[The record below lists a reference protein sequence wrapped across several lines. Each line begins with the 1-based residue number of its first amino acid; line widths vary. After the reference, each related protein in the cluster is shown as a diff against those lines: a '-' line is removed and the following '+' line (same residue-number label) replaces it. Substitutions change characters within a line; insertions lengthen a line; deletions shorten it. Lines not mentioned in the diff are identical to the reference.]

1 MSLNEIQ
8 AAFFNENIPNLQI
21 LLNNIKPIL
30 SDFSEPIKN
39 ESSYIMLTIL
49 NEFCINEQKVDEY
62 LSNAPNAEIAAKTK
76 ELLANFLVDE
86 KENVINYFKY
96 LNQKKK
102 DSYLRLKNI
111 EWKFIGLSTSED
123 FEKGV
128 VAPKIL
134 VKLFFNDGSEKVF
147 ESDFSTMKKLQE
159 EIEECL
165 SGFNSTYTRRI
176 EYFAK

>member
-8 AAFFNENIPNLQI
+8 STFFNENIPNLQI

-30 SDFSEPIKN
+30 SNFSEPIKS

-49 NEFCINEQKVDEY
+49 NEFCINEQKVDEF
-62 LSNAPNAEIAAKTK
+62 LANAPNEEIASKTK
-76 ELLANFLVDE
+76 ELLANFLADE
-86 KENVINYFKY
+86 KDNVINYFKY
-96 LNQKKK
+96 LNQRKK

-128 VAPKIL
+128 IEPKIL
-134 VKLFFNDGSEKVF
+134 VKLFFNNGSEKIF

>member
-1 MSLNEIQ
+1 M
-8 AAFFNENIPNLQI
+8 
-21 LLNNIKPIL
+21 
-30 SDFSEPIKN
+30 
-39 ESSYIMLTIL
+39 
-49 NEFCINEQKVDEY
+49 
-62 LSNAPNAEIAAKTK
+62 
-76 ELLANFLVDE
+76 
-86 KENVINYFKY
+86 INYFKF

-128 VAPKIL
+128 MQPKIL
-134 VKLFFNDGSEKVF
+134 VKLFFNDGSEKVL

>member
-8 AAFFNENIPNLQI
+8 STFFNENIPNLQI

-49 NEFCINEQKVDEY
+49 HEFCINEQKVDEF
-62 LSNAPNAEIAAKTK
+62 LANAPNAEIATKTK

-86 KENVINYFKY
+86 KDNVMNYFKY

-102 DSYLRLKNI
+102 DSYLRLKKI

-123 FEKGV
+123 FEKGTIE
-128 VAPKIL
+128 PKIL

-147 ESDFSTMKKLQE
+147 ESDFSTMNKLQE

>member
-86 KENVINYFKY
+86 KDNVINYFKY

-102 DSYLRLKNI
+102 DYI
-111 EWKFIGLSTSED
+111 Y
-123 FEKGV
+123 
-128 VAPKIL
+128 A
-134 VKLFFNDGSEKVF
+134 
-147 ESDFSTMKKLQE
+147 
-159 EIEECL
+159 
-165 SGFNSTYTRRI
+165 
-176 EYFAK
+176 